1 MRAIAKDTKSRIL
14 KEQFIPDHVFIY
26 IAKGGISFFDGNK
39 TYILNAGD
47 GCIARKNQLAKFIL
61 LESEDEF
68 EPIIFCFEEAFLRT
82 FQQKHKTQSSSF
94 KTNDAFIEIRKTDLM
109 DNFILSLKPYYKGI
123 MELDEA
129 FQDLKYEELLIILL
143 KQDPDLAAV
152 FFDFGIPEKINLE
165 AFMNKNFKFNVSI
178 KRFAFLTGRSLSSFK
193 RDFKAI
199 FNDSPSH
206 WLVKRRLQEAY
217 LLIEQKNE
225 KPSDIYLDLGFE
237 SISHFS
243 VAFKKCLGCHHQSLL
258 LKNESVK
265 SHIPYRQNSLSLS

>member
-39 TYILNAGD
+39 TYTLKAGD

-68 EPIIFCFEEAFLRT
+68 EPIIFCFEEAFLRA
-82 FQQKHKTQSSSF
+82 FQLKHKTQSNSF

-129 FQDLKYEELLIILL
+129 FEDLKYEELLIILL
-143 KQDPDLAAV
+143 KQDPDLVAV

-178 KRFAFLTGRSLSSFK
+178 NRFAFLTGRSLSSFK

-243 VAFKKCLGCHHQSLL
+243 VAFKKMFG
-258 LKNESVK
+258 
-265 SHIPYRQNSLSLS
+265 LSPSELTIKK